1 MMQLVM
7 LLVALSP
14 VVFLIGLVKPGWIL
28 FWMKEPDRLWAS
40 TVGILMFMAAWTAYS
55 ELHFKH
61 KPAGQEGAPQK
72 QRPVESQN
80 ELQLDRTNP

>member
-1 MMQLVM
+1 MMQLVT

-40 TVGILMFMAAWTAYS
+40 TVGILMFIASWTAYS

-61 KPAGQEGAPQK
+61 KSTGQEGVPQQ
-72 QRPVESQN
+72 QRSTESQN